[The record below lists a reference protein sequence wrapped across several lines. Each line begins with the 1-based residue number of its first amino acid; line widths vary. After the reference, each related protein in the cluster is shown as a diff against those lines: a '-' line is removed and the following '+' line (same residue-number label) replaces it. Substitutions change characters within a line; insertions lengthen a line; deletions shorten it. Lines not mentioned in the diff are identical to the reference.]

1 MDPKGDLVMV
11 FNASQTSFR
20 FVHWEKVG
28 AKSSKESIKNVSYTE
43 KKKKKSQ
50 KMDNERGVKLP
61 VRHGGGDCRW
71 PFMCHSARV

>member
-43 KKKKKSQ
+43 KKKKKIPKDGQRAGCEAS
-50 KMDNERGVKLP
+50 GAA
-61 VRHGGGDCRW
+61 W
-71 PFMCHSARV
+71 WW